1 MLYVTNSIVF
11 VRNMLKRF
19 LSNVSAGVRCQ
30 LLDWCSDDDVVVG
43 EGEFCSAEQ
52 MYKIG
57 RIPFGRNAAAV
68 VVKSV
73 SNATTSLWR
82 PTSSIFT
89 LGETLGNKIA

>member
-19 LSNVSAGVRCQ
+19 LSNVSAGVRYQ
-30 LLDWCSDDDVVVG
+30 LLDWCSDDDVVVVG

-57 RIPFGRNAAAV
+57 WIPLGRNAASV

-73 SNATTSLWR
+73 SDATTSL
-82 PTSSIFT
+82 
-89 LGETLGNKIA
+89 